1 MKTDRKIKYDWLQ
14 GELCCRLPLAQSLP
28 CSPPVPVPTCTRT
41 SLYSLLHHMVP
52 SSCDLPSS
60 LFLESPDRG
69 CPRAGAGPALGTS
82 SIALP
87 ALPTPAGLGVAVGLP
102 CPVAPF
108 PESSPS
114 LQPACGAIRGV
125 SPLRRQLPLLLLP
138 GLALQSFIWPVVS
151 SSFIKIQL
159 DITGFFFNTNVGRT
173 FSPISS
179 RKSRWVERDPAEAL
193 GQ

>member
-14 GELCCRLPLAQSLP
+14 GELCCRLPLARSLP
-28 CSPPVPVPTCTRT
+28 CSPPVPVPVPAPVCPAPSTTRCPAALI
-41 SLYSLLHHMVP
+41 S
-52 SSCDLPSS
+52 LPSS

-69 CPRAGAGPALGTS
+69 CPWAGAGPALGTS

-159 DITGFFFNTNVGRT
+159 DITGFFFL
-173 FSPISS
+173 I
-179 RKSRWVERDPAEAL
+179 
-193 GQ
+193 QM

>member
-14 GELCCRLPLAQSLP
+14 GELCCRLPLARSLP
-28 CSPPVPVPTCTRT
+28 FSPPVPVPVPAPVCPAPSTTRCPVA
-41 SLYSLLHHMVP
+41 LI
-52 SSCDLPSS
+52 SCPPFSW
-60 LFLESPDRG
+60 
-69 CPRAGAGPALGTS
+69 RAQTGAVLGQVPALRW
-82 SIALP
+82 APP
-87 ALPTPAGLGVAVGLP
+87 ASPCPPCPHLGVAVGLP

-125 SPLRRQLPLLLLP
+125 SPLHRQLPLLLLP

-159 DITGFFFNTNVGRT
+159 DITGFFF
-173 FSPISS
+173 
-179 RKSRWVERDPAEAL
+179 
-193 GQ
+193 